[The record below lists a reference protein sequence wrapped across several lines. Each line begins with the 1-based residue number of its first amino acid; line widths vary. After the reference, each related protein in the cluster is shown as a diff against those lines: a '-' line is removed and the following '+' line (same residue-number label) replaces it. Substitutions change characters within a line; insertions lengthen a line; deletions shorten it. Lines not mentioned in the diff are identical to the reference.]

1 MPSVLLICGGFGTRL
16 RGLHPNIPKPLIAVN
31 GKPFIEWIVLAFMA
45 QGFRNFIF
53 AAGYLSEK
61 IEAWCNGLSFKNC
74 AFRVL
79 KESQPLG
86 TGGAIL
92 NALTFCDDEI
102 IVTNGDSLLL
112 FDFFD
117 MIRCLRNHDMVIA
130 GRLVSDCSRYGSL
143 EVSRSNL
150 LKSFIE
156 KRPGSG
162 LINGGIYFFKKA
174 LLDKFSIERQIS
186 MEAEII
192 PHLLELDMEI
202 FVYDVGDAPFI
213 DIGVPETLRLAN
225 NFLSLNES
233 YWRVN

>member
-1 MPSVLLICGGFGTRL
+1 
-16 RGLHPNIPKPLIAVN
+16 
-31 GKPFIEWIVLAFMA
+31 
-45 QGFRNFIF
+45 
-53 AAGYLSEK
+53 
-61 IEAWCNGLSFKNC
+61 
-74 AFRVL
+74 
-79 KESQPLG
+79 
-86 TGGAIL
+86 
-92 NALTFCDDEI
+92 
-102 IVTNGDSLLL
+102 
-112 FDFFD
+112 
-117 MIRCLRNHDMVIA
+117 
-130 GRLVSDCSRYGSL
+130 
-143 EVSRSNL
+143 